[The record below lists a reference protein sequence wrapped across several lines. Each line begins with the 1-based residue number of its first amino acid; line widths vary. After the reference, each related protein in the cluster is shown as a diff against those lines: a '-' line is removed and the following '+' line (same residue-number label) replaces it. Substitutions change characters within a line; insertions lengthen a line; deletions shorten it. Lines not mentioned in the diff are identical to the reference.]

1 MSLREIPVL
10 DDSSDYSTWKKKVL
24 IWQLGTA
31 ATKKQQASKLI
42 MNMKGKPQEVS
53 INMTVE
59 ELGAE
64 EGVDK
69 LIAELDKLYK
79 KDSTQSLFKAID
91 DFEGYRRGDGEDIDN
106 YILEFQRRHKILK
119 QMRENKSLYDD
130 MILAYRLLNQASLN
144 DEQARLIRATC
155 TATLSYD
162 LMQDQLKRTFGD
174 GFTRNSNHSSLP
186 FKSATMEEMVKQEP
200 VFLTEDHKLGSDIH
214 WTRNGDQ
221 RNFTGQPTRGENRY
235 NPYAQ
240 NRGQP
245 RYNPYAQ
252 RRGQKT
258 YMRGSSTSR
267 ISCFICHQPGHVV
280 AECQYNTF
288 KDNSSSQD
296 KKQDNESSRKVYAL
310 FEPDFSLPDCEEE
323 IIYLTGECT
332 NKALIDTGAC
342 ATICGKEWLTVFES
356 SLTTEERKLIKT
368 ETTERVFRFGD
379 GKPVKSIA
387 LKTIP
392 INLCNKDMFLKTYVV
407 LNDIPLLL
415 AKQTMTRMGMVLDM
429 ENMTLKIRDSKTLEK
444 MRSTDSGHVAVPI
457 ARCGDGRESGI
468 TYQMSEEQDC
478 EKTADFYHRYYAHA
492 SAAKIGKV
500 IKNAKLKDGN
510 KIIDELERIDQTCD
524 FCLKHKTRSIP
535 KRKVGIP
542 QASIFNEVVAM
553 DLKVINDEVTLLHMV
568 DTVTRYSVAARVTSK
583 EAQEILDKVFKHWIS
598 IFGPP
603 LTFISDNGGEFVN
616 DCFNQACS
624 ILNIKIQT
632 SPAYSPWCNGIVER
646 HNGILGCMIKSL
658 LEEMR
663 CDPEIAIAW
672 SVSAKNSLNN
682 TYGFSPHQLVFGTN
696 PRVPGIMG
704 ENVTPGTL
712 NHEGV
717 LKIVSDHLNAL
728 SLARQK
734 FVELE
739 ANDKLKRALQQRIFP
754 QANYRYCSGDLVY
767 FKRSK
772 KFWYGP
778 ATVIGQVANQVLV
791 KHGGH
796 IVRVHPCK
804 VVLKSRAKE
813 QIEGSGATLQDQG
826 NVEKSITISEPDYQE
841 AEEEARPDENITQSI
856 EFPDTE
862 DKDEEVSL
870 TTVQTSVENRVQS
883 VESCGTV
890 NVDVSSTDV
899 PPETTETEN
908 STEIDEENTE
918 IDSSIWNNI
927 SGDSTK
933 LRLVRGDVIRFRSED
948 AEDSEPWKYGMIE
961 KRAAKTSEC
970 SRNAF
975 QVEQDLVDEPI
986 IVDLDKHY
994 VEKQEGNEM
1003 NTTVLFTQED
1013 AEPRIFA
1020 IGIQDS
1026 EKINLAKEEE
1036 LKRLSEFGVYQE
1048 TKDTGQS
1055 HVSSRWV
1062 VTTKGEKNE
1071 KVKARLVAR
1080 GFEEMCVMRK
1090 DSPTVTKVVVRLLFS
1105 LAASYNWTVDT
1116 LDVTSAFLQ
1125 AKGTMRDVFVKPP
1138 RDIRKR
1144 GIIWK
1149 LLKPLYGLGDSARR
1163 WYVTIKDHLT
1173 GTSNCEISK
1182 LDKSLFR
1189 YYENNR
1195 LQGVM
1200 VTHVDDIL
1208 HCGTTRFK
1216 NTVIKSIYSTF
1227 KISRSYTGVFTYLG
1241 WKVSQNE
1248 EDIYV
1253 DQRDYALA
1261 IKPVDIASSRYTEL
1275 ESDLTEEEVVEYQ
1288 KLLGKLLWLSSQ
1300 TRPDLSFDTLE
1311 HSTFSIKKV
1320 KHLKSLNKVTKKL
1333 ADGPK
1338 RVTYRKLDIEKG
1350 NLHLL
1355 CFTDASLGNISET
1368 KHSAGGYIIFL
1379 TDGKVANLIAWS
1391 SSKVKRV
1398 VHSIF
1403 AAETLSCTVGTA
1415 AAIYIRQVLSEMLF
1429 RDPRNEVIPIVVLI
1443 DSKQLYDNVHSS
1455 SLCQDKRLILDIAVL
1470 QENLQTGEIGEIRWV
1485 PTPKMLAD
1493 CLTKKGAP
1501 CGDLAEILETGYFHL
1516 DEYLRR

>member
-10 DDSSDYSTWKKKVL
+10 DDSADYSTWKKKVL

-31 ATKKQQASKLI
+31 ASVKQQASKLI

-53 INMTVE
+53 INIPIDV
-59 ELGAE
+59 LGAE
-64 EGVDK
+64 DGVVK

-79 KDSTQSLFKAID
+79 KDGTQSLFKAID
-91 DFEGYRRGDGEDIDN
+91 DFERYRRGDGEDIDN
-106 YILEFQRRHKILK
+106 YILEFQRRYQILK
-119 QMRENKSLYDD
+119 QLRENKELYDD

-144 DEQARLIRATC
+144 DEQARLVRATC
-155 TATLSYD
+155 TSTLSYN
-162 LMQDQLKRTFGD
+162 LMQEQLKRTFGD
-174 GFTRNSNHSSLP
+174 GFTRNENQSSLP
-186 FKSATMEEMVKQEP
+186 FKSTPMEVVKQEP
-200 VFLTEDHKLGSDIH
+200 VFLTEDQQMGSDVH
-214 WTRNGDQ
+214 WTRNGDHQ
-221 RNFTGQPTRGENRY
+221 RNFTGQPMRGENRY
-235 NPYAQ
+235 NPYGQ
-240 NRGQP
+240 NRGQS
-245 RYNPYAQ
+245 RFNPYTQ
-252 RRGQKT
+252 KRGQKS
-258 YMRGSSTSR
+258 YMRGSSNQR

-280 AECQYNTF
+280 AECSFNTF
-288 KDNSSSQD
+288 AKSHQ
-296 KKQDNESSRKVYAL
+296 KQDDESRRKVYAL
-310 FEPDFSLPDCEEE
+310 FESDFSLPDCEEE

-342 ATICGKEWLTVFES
+342 ATICGKEWFTVYES
-356 SLTTEERKLIKT
+356 SLTTEERKLIQT
-368 ETTERVFRFGD
+368 ETTERTFRFGD

-407 LNDIPLLL
+407 TNDIPLLL
-415 AKQTMTRMGMVLDM
+415 AKQTMTKMGMVLDM
-429 ENMTLKIRDSKTLEK
+429 ENMTLKIKDSKTLEK
-444 MRSTDSGHVAVPI
+444 LRSTKSGHVAVPI
-457 ARCGDGRESGI
+457 ARCGDGQESGV
-468 TYQMSEEQDC
+468 TYQVSEEQDC
-478 EKTADFYHRYYAHA
+478 GKTADFYHRYYAHA

-510 KIIDELERIDQTCD
+510 KIIEELEKIDQTCD
-524 FCLKHKTRSIP
+524 FCLKYKTRSIP

-553 DLKVINDEVTLLHMV
+553 DLKIINDEVTLLHMV
-568 DTVTRYSVAARVTSK
+568 DTVTRYSVAARVISK

-603 LTFISDNGGEFVN
+603 STFISDNGGEFVN

-624 ILNIKIQT
+624 VLNIKIQT

-672 SVSAKNSLNN
+672 SVSAKNSLSN

-696 PRVPGIMG
+696 PRVPGIME
-704 ENVTPGTL
+704 ENMTPGTL

-728 SLARQK
+728 SLARLK

-778 ATVIGQVANQVLV
+778 ATVIGQVANQVLI

-813 QIEGSGATLQDQG
+813 QIEGSGATLQGQG
-826 NVEKSITISEPDYQE
+826 DVGKPTIISESDYR
-841 AEEEARPDENITQSI
+841 AAVEEVRPGENTTQSI
-856 EFPDTE
+856 DFDDIE
-862 DKDEEVSL
+862 DEDEEVPV
-870 TTVQTSVENRVQS
+870 TTVQTLVEDRAQS
-883 VESCGTV
+883 IEYHDTV
-890 NVDVSSTDV
+890 NVDDTANIDVSSITDV
-899 PPETTETEN
+899 SAEATETET
-908 STEIDEENTE
+908 STEVDEANTE
-918 IDSSIWNNI
+918 TDNSIWNSI

-933 LRLVRGDVIRFRSED
+933 IRLIRGDVIRFRSED
-948 AEDSEPWKYGMIE
+948 EEPWKYGMIE
-961 KRAAKTSEC
+961 KRAGKTSEC
-970 SRNAF
+970 SRNSF
-975 QVEQDLVDEPI
+975 QIEQDLVEEPI
-986 IVDLDKHY
+986 IVDLEKHH
-994 VEKQEGNEM
+994 VEKQEGNQR
-1003 NTTVLFTQED
+1003 NTTVLLTQED
-1013 AEPRIFA
+1013 AEPYIFA

-1026 EKINLAKEEE
+1026 KKIDVAKEQE

-1062 VTTKGEKNE
+1062 VTTKGENDE
-1071 KVKARLVAR
+1071 QVKARLVAR
-1080 GFEEMCVMRK
+1080 GFEENCVMRK
-1090 DSPTVTKVVVRLLFS
+1090 DSPTVTKVVIRLLFS

-1144 GIIWK
+1144 GVIWK

-1163 WYVTIKDHLT
+1163 WYVTIKEHLT
-1173 GTSNCEISK
+1173 ETSSCEISK

-1241 WKVSQNE
+1241 WKVVQN

-1261 IKPVDIASSRYTEL
+1261 IRPVDIASSRCTEA
-1275 ESDLTEEEVVEYQ
+1275 ESDLTEEELVEYQ

-1311 HSTFSIKKV
+1311 HSTYSTKKV

-1338 RVTYRKLDIEKG
+1338 RVVYRKLDIEKG

-1368 KHSAGGYIIFL
+1368 KHSASGYIIFL
-1379 TDGKVANLIAWS
+1379 TDGNVANLIAWS
-1391 SSKVKRV
+1391 SNKVKRV

-1403 AAETLSCTVGTA
+1403 AAETLSCTSGTA

-1429 RDPRNEVIPIVVLI
+1429 RDPHNEVIPIVVLI

-1455 SLCQDKRLILDIAVL
+1455 SLCQDKRLVLDIAVL
-1470 QENLQTGEIGEIRWV
+1470 QENLHKGVIGEFRWV

-1493 CLTKKGAP
+1493 CLTKKGVSS
-1501 CGDLAEILETGYFHL
+1501 GDLAKILETGYFHL
-1516 DEYLRR
+1516 DEYLKR